1 MRADKD
7 PSEWPEVRDGRL
19 TCDLV
24 VGEAHQDLGAPCA
37 DAEVARSTAALLI
50 RLTRRGFGIAPASR
64 RAPKS
69 DDLAETRSFSDN
81 AGAAEDDLVVR
92 TDPRIVGL
100 RSVGSSV
107 EREVDAGRHDCH
119 GPTVTADRAGS
130 CHPTGLRPRPDAGP
144 YDGFDDRY
152 ERGRARP
159 RASAR
164 YGAPTPPPLPC
175 GAQRPRGVCR
185 SG

>member
-69 DDLAETRSFSDN
+69 DDL
-81 AGAAEDDLVVR
+81 
-92 TDPRIVGL
+92 
-100 RSVGSSV
+100 
-107 EREVDAGRHDCH
+107 
-119 GPTVTADRAGS
+119 
-130 CHPTGLRPRPDAGP
+130 PRPARSPTTRAPRRTISSYGP
-144 YDGFDDRY
+144 IPASSAFDPS
-152 ERGRARP
+152 GPPSNAR
-159 RASAR
+159 
-164 YGAPTPPPLPC
+164 
-175 GAQRPRGVCR
+175 
-185 SG
+185 